1 MSQSFRTSPFLVGDP
16 LPTTPFFHA
25 RLLGLQA
32 TTRLPDGQF
41 PCAQSS
47 MHGIQAWQQGYGY
60 AHVRFWKALF
70 QSSDTLAS
78 WSFNAASDRPTS
90 LELFWTHLHI
100 RERTDGI
107 QNFGPIWH
115 PTRGGARPPDLEQ
128 LPKQSFFCSEY
139 ERWSCITKQKQRKY
153 SGCRLHIYYPGLHV
167 RPRCTLRGLDGL
179 KGCLVSS
186 LPLTTLDHLP
196 DHKVT
201 YAEGFNMR
209 YCQVKSMELNDTF

>member
-1 MSQSFRTSPFLVGDP
+1 MRTLPKRKQTYRAITRQMSQSFRTSPFLVGDP

-25 RLLGLQA
+25 RLAGLQA

-115 PTRGGARPPDLEQ
+115 LTREGANPPDLEW
-128 LPKQSFFCSEY
+128 LPKQSFFFARSM
-139 ERWSCITKQKQRKY
+139 R
-153 SGCRLHIYYPGLHV
+153 
-167 RPRCTLRGLDGL
+167 DGL
-179 KGCLVSS
+179 VLQSRNNACVWVVDSTSITPVSMS
-186 LPLTTLDHLP
+186 VP
-196 DHKVT
+196 DVHFV
-201 YAEGFNMR
+201 AWMG
-209 YCQVKSMELNDTF
+209 